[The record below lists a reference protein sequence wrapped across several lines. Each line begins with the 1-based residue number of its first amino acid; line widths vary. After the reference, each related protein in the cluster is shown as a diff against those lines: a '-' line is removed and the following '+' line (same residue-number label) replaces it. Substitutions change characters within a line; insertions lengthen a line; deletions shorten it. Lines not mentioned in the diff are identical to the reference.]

1 MYVYIERERD
11 VFIYIYIYIYNIH
24 LSSNGLGKQGS
35 LSPISSSN

>member
-11 VFIYIYIYIYNIH
+11 VFIYIYIYNIH